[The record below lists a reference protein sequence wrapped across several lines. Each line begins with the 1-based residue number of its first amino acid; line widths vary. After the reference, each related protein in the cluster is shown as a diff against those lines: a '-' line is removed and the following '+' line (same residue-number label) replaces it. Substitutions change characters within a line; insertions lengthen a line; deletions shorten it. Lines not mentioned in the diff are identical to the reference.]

1 MDPLN
6 ETPLVSPPQP
16 DYTYTGPEQIDY
28 KDRQIHHE
36 RKKRHWQRWVFYAI
50 LSVVFLGMTAY
61 IVYVYN
67 QNTKLVNDITSAN
80 QSLRIT
86 TQNLSDS
93 EKQSLERQKKVSD
106 LEKSLADNQTILDQ
120 KTADLQLAT
129 EAQTELISKYQNFKI
144 QLGSADAN
152 IYSFLVNYSTGVT
165 VQNLAKIPLA
175 DYNLGG
181 VDTDD
186 DGLSNT
192 IELALGTDI
201 NKKDTDGD
209 GFDDKAEILTG
220 YNPLGTG
227 KLPIDPT
234 FVALNKGLILIQIE
248 QDKEAWYVNPKDGKR
263 YFLGSPADVLQAIE
277 KL

>member
-192 IELALGTDI
+192 IE
-201 NKKDTDGD
+201 
-209 GFDDKAEILTG
+209 
-220 YNPLGTG
+220 
-227 KLPIDPT
+227 
-234 FVALNKGLILIQIE
+234 
-248 QDKEAWYVNPKDGKR
+248 
-263 YFLGSPADVLQAIE
+263 
-277 KL
+277 